1 MNLYR
6 IPDGIKTVS
15 NMMEKELAPTFM
27 IITFLISVGSFY
39 GFATICLAC
48 VMVTSATL
56 FFGYMKVNNN
66 LIKCSRI
73 LLVIFTLFLFISL
86 LADDHVFSEQ
96 TLPQKIE
103 QHMTSQAKA
112 RHSPRS

>member
-1 MNLYR
+1 MNLYK
-6 IPDGIKTVS
+6 IPDGIKTMS
-15 NMMEKELAPTFM
+15 NMMEKELAPTLM

-48 VMVTSATL
+48 VVVTSATL

-86 LADDHVFSEQ
+86 LADDHVFSDQ
-96 TLPQKIE
+96 TLP
-103 QHMTSQAKA
+103 
-112 RHSPRS
+112 